1 MVLVSLAEGILAIFL
16 PPLAVLLRTGC
27 SLNFLLN
34 IFLTALAWVPG
45 VIHAWVVILAVPGLR
60 EKRRERRRSVEKEPR
75 GSGSWEGSRRS
86 GSGSR
91 HRHHEH
97 GQYHRHHDEYRRS
110 VSRQRGF

>member
-34 IFLTALAWVPG
+34 IVLTALAWVPG
-45 VIHAWVVILAVPGLR
+45 VVHAWIVILAIPSHR
-60 EKRRERRRSVEKEPR
+60 ERRRERRRSAEKEVR

-86 GSGSR
+86 GSR
-91 HRHHEH
+91 HRHHH
-97 GQYHRHHDEYRRS
+97 HHDEYRRS
-110 VSRQRGF
+110 VSRQRGV